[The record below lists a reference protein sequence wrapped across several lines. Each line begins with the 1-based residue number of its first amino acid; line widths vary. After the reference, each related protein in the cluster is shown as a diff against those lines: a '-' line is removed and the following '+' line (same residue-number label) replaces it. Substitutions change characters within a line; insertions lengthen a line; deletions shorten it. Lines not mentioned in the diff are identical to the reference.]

1 MNISTRLVN
10 LENDYELLSTWW
22 VERQHEIIPKDFL
35 SQLGV
40 MCLIDN
46 KPVGAM
52 WLYPVIGCKWSMI
65 RFPITTIKSSKEER
79 DIVLNHILDSLFN
92 ISKDMGYSKV
102 FCTTNHENLIN
113 KLEQYGMSMTS
124 DNCKHFWGVI

>member
-22 VERQHEIIPKDFL
+22 IERQHEVIPKDFL

-52 WLYPVIGCKWSMI
+52 WLYPVLGCKWSMI
-65 RFPITTIKSSKEER
+65 RFPITTIKSSKER
-79 DIVLNHILDSLFN
+79 IHVNGSKLTPSLSPRI
-92 ISKDMGYSKV
+92 ISSCSFKFISLS
-102 FCTTNHENLIN
+102 FI
-113 KLEQYGMSMTS
+113 
-124 DNCKHFWGVI
+124 